1 MSLLESLYDTNQ
13 ILSPLIT
20 EIFSWDSNLNF
31 FKFLNKFQS
40 DLDQSF
46 PRQSCCFCGILL
58 FPCLVQWTDFHE
70 TENYFLET
78 LLGLPLYR
86 KNPSNQSSQ
95 IFICGR
101 CKKSPQCPP
110 NCKNFP
116 FSIFQWSQMFLLPLT
131 LQTSLGQTQSAA
143 NSWNLSSTY
152 WTVTGKLL
160 ILLLSWKNIYINIYQ
175 LGVINVTQ
183 NYRAQA
189 LYTGILGAYLA
200 LLEHHID
207 KNQDASLLTQAA
219 SWLWT
224 HNYLIQQYTKGLSL
238 AYHTITLP
246 TIDVSNPDEQV
257 PSWYYCSSG
266 GF

>member
-1 MSLLESLYDTNQ
+1 M
-13 ILSPLIT
+13 
-20 EIFSWDSNLNF
+20 
-31 FKFLNKFQS
+31 
-40 DLDQSF
+40 
-46 PRQSCCFCGILL
+46 
-58 FPCLVQWTDFHE
+58 
-70 TENYFLET
+70 
-78 LLGLPLYR
+78 GLPLYR

-143 NSWNLSSTY
+143 NSWNLFSTY

-183 NYRAQA
+183 NYCAQA

-207 KNQDASLLTQAA
+207 KNQDASLLDTSCILALDSQLFDSTVHQRTFSCISYNHAA
-219 SWLWT
+219 YYWCFKSWWASSVLILLFIRGILMWKLT
-224 HNYLIQQYTKGLSL
+224 IKISISPNYLRLILNKTWTYGLPRIILILKFFFFHGYTLMRKNTGQEVKPLKL
-238 AYHTITLP
+238 WLRMF
-246 TIDVSNPDEQV
+246 N
-257 PSWYYCSSG
+257 WN
-266 GF
+266 